1 MQAGSGSAIPIRVG
15 GWCMLISV
23 YIGLQQVMPNTTGE
37 NHPLYECL
45 HVNLSSCVGT
55 EWNEIESPN

>member
-1 MQAGSGSAIPIRVG
+1 
-15 GWCMLISV
+15 MLISV